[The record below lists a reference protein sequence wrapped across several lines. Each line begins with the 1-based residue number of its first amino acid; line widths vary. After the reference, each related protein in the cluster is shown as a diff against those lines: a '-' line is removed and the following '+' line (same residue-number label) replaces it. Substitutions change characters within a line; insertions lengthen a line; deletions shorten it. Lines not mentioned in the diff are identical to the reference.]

1 MKTKY
6 LIIALFI
13 LGLKANAKLILV
25 DFSFPDYKFNTQQL
39 LSKKGDIFL
48 MNCLRKEYLSNND
61 NQAIR
66 PLLVFQVF
74 DFQKK
79 IIEKPIIDSTAS
91 FNSYLEQIQ
100 PELIKDM
107 KLDID
112 DFLRSPRVGFVN
124 IVYDSLIIN
133 ENDVYTLFT
142 GVVRLDF
149 FNVLPYEQFHPLQSN
164 RTIFN
169 IKAQVVSIN
178 RWTSDS
184 IPVPAVK
191 FLDKKT
197 FLLKKTDNEYT
208 FYVYPLYS
216 EHSELSFVTAY
227 TYRNEYGVV
236 AIWTKYLSWV
246 QRYPNTAGRKLQEG
260 EYVWA
265 EHHVAKLLK
274 Y

>member
-1 MKTKY
+1 MKANY
-6 LIIALFI
+6 LIIALLI
-13 LGLKANAKLILV
+13 WGLKANAKLILV
-25 DFSFPDYKFNTQQL
+25 DFSFPDYKFNKQQL

-48 MNCLRKEYLSNND
+48 INCLRKEYLSNSD
-61 NQAIR
+61 NLAIR
-66 PLLVFQVF
+66 PLLVFQAF
-74 DFQKK
+74 DFQMKL
-79 IIEKPIIDSTAS
+79 IEKPKIDTTSS
-91 FNSYLEQIQ
+91 FTNYLEQIQ

-133 ENDVYTLFT
+133 ENEVYTLLT
-142 GVVRLDF
+142 GVIRLDF
-149 FNVLPYEQFHPLQSN
+149 FNVLPYEQYHPLQSN
-164 RTIFN
+164 RTVFN
-169 IKAQVVSIN
+169 IKAPVVSIN

-197 FLLKKTDNEYT
+197 FLLKKTDSEYT

-216 EHSELSFVTAY
+216 EHNDLSFVTAY

-236 AIWTKYLSWV
+236 AVWTKYLQWV
-246 QRYPNTAGRKLQEG
+246 QRYPNGTGRKLQVG
-260 EYVWA
+260 EYVWTQ
-265 EHHVAKLLK
+265 HLVTKLLK